1 MIMARFYETVL
12 AELNEAREEFRSLTS
27 MSDEKACYIYNVDS
41 KTEIENMLREEIEAL
56 EKEVEYLTPI
66 VYEPEYNY

>member
-1 MIMARFYETVL
+1 MARFYNTVL
-12 AELNEAREEFRSLTS
+12 IELNEAREELSSLTS
-27 MSDEKACYIYNVDS
+27 MSDEKACYLYNVDS

-56 EKEVEYLTPI
+56 EKEVEYLTPT

>member
-1 MIMARFYETVL
+1 MARFYETAL
-12 AELNEAREEFRSLTS
+12 AELNEAREELQSIAS
-27 MSDEKACYIYNVDS
+27 MTDAQVCYLYNVDS

-56 EKEVEYLTPI
+56 EKEVEYLTPT

>member
-1 MIMARFYETVL
+1 MARFYETAL
-12 AELNEAREEFRSLTS
+12 AELDKMREEFSSLTS
-27 MSDEKACYIYNVDS
+27 MSDEKACYLYNVDS